1 MWPPSCYRPT
11 HHITHYQCWIV
22 IWSLNL
28 AFGLKCYAT
37 YPQAVL
43 SPSFTPTSNSSPF
56 SEEKAVSVNIHM
68 YICIRSRW
76 RTSEPPASDHD
87 SNTARAKPWE
97 RERERVRAEEERVK
111 GCAGEREDFQNMND
125 LEVERNN
132 KAKTQ
137 QKWNSSVRVGMKQ
150 AEIGAVNYKHVFL
163 IMAQY
168 SIKLILIFTT
178 HTSYIS

>member
-1 MWPPSCYRPT
+1 
-11 HHITHYQCWIV
+11 
-22 IWSLNL
+22 
-28 AFGLKCYAT
+28 
-37 YPQAVL
+37 
-43 SPSFTPTSNSSPF
+43 
-56 SEEKAVSVNIHM
+56 
-68 YICIRSRW
+68 
-76 RTSEPPASDHD
+76 
-87 SNTARAKPWE
+87 
-97 RERERVRAEEERVK
+97 
-111 GCAGEREDFQNMND
+111 MND